1 MISYGLPLIY
11 STVACDAAPSVRLF
25 LCSLA
30 PPRGSHEEKRQH
42 YDDED
47 SQQERPRASS
57 GGARTGIGTGS
68 TAMFSTPTACITSA
82 EHGGAHWL
90 LDEIAI
96 IQPYNKA
103 VAAEEFQVWK
113 LAVRPD
119 RSATLTCDDGNGT
132 SCVPGDRAHGFPL
145 GRNYA
150 VLREQR
156 DPSAERILVKVKPAL
171 ASSLARVSRLTCVSR
186 SRKSP
191 SAPHIH
197 SLLTELFPLGRCRPR
212 EFIGQ
217 SPRME
222 SSWLTCSGGWSQAMS
237 EFART
242 PIEPARA
249 FPPASTGSPIGSTDL
264 RE

>member
-11 STVACDAAPSVRLF
+11 FHGLPVTLRLPCGCSC
-25 LCSLA
+25 CSLA

-47 SQQERPRASS
+47 SQQERPRAVQ
-57 GGARTGIGTGS
+57 GERELVLHGINRNVLYTDGVHYV
-68 TAMFSTPTACITSA
+68 A

-132 SCVPGDRAHGFPL
+132 SCVPRRSSTRIPL

-156 DPSAERILVKVKPAL
+156 DPSAERIT
-171 ASSLARVSRLTCVSR
+171 S
-186 SRKSP
+186 
-191 SAPHIH
+191 
-197 SLLTELFPLGRCRPR
+197 
-212 EFIGQ
+212 Q
-217 SPRME
+217 S
-222 SSWLTCSGGWSQAMS
+222 
-237 EFART
+237 
-242 PIEPARA
+242 
-249 FPPASTGSPIGSTDL
+249 
-264 RE
+264 